1 MNRSYRISCL
11 WKRWA
16 VAVIACVL
24 TIGLLG
30 CSLDDILSPLNFGDI
45 PFEEQPTAPTDM
57 GVVDNRPGIPED
69 ADFDDL
75 RQDPV

>member
-1 MNRSYRISCL
+1 MDRKDRMCCL

-24 TIGLLG
+24 TIGLMG

-45 PFEEQPTAPTDM
+45 PFEEQQNAPTDM
-57 GVVDNRPGIPED
+57 GVVDDRPSIPED
-69 ADFDDL
+69 VDFDDL